1 VRVPLDKLAELYAF
15 RFPPE
20 FDKRRDAI
28 WRVLCTRFFQ
38 RYIRDDDTV
47 LELACGYGEF
57 IRNIKAGRRI
67 AVDINPEA
75 GSRLTSAIEFHA
87 ADAIDLSFVQTASVD
102 VCFSS
107 NFFEHLP
114 SKSALDAVLAE
125 ARRVLKPGGRY
136 IAMQPNLRYAPGE
149 YWDYYDHIIPLTD
162 RSCAEAFAKA
172 GFDLLE
178 VIDRFVPFST
188 ASRLPQHPALVR
200 LYLACPLAWRVFG
213 RQFVIV
219 AARAAAPG

>member
-1 VRVPLDKLAELYAF
+1 MDRLSQLYAF
-15 RFPPE
+15 RFPPQVE
-20 FDKRRDAI
+20 KRRDAI

-38 RYIRDDDTV
+38 RYVRDNDTV
-47 LELACGYGEF
+47 LELGCGHGEF
-57 IRNIKAGRRI
+57 IRNIKAGRKI

-87 ADAIDLSFVQTASVD
+87 ADATDLSFVDSASID

-114 SKSALDAVLAE
+114 SKSVLDEFLSE

-149 YWDYYDHIIPLTD
+149 YWDYYDHVIPLTD

-172 GFDLLE
+172 GFDLIE
-178 VIDRFVPFST
+178 IIDRFVPFST
-188 ASRLPQHPALVR
+188 TSRLPQNPALVR
-200 LYLACPLAWRVFG
+200 LYLACRFAWRVLG

-219 AARAAAPG
+219 AGRPPH